1 MLYQKHYKN
10 IWALAS
16 IIRFIDSFQ
25 CLSSYLDCLDK
36 SLGYDDF
43 KHLSQVFSNIVIGL
57 VKEKGFC
64 SHEYI
69 SNFIKSN

>member
-1 MLYQKHYKN
+1 MSF
-10 IWALAS
+10 S
-16 IIRFIDSFQ
+16 INNKLRFIDSFQ
-25 CLSSYLDCLDK
+25 CLSSYLDCLGK
-36 SLGYDDF
+36 SLGSDDF